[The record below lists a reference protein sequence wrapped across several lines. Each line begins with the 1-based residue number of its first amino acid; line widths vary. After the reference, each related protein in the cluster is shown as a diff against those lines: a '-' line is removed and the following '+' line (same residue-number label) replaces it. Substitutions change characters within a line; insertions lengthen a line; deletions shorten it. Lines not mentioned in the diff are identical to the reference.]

1 MELSNIFEKLR
12 NQYIPWQYGDQFA
25 WKFSKLDKHIKERYC
40 PFYNIQ
46 CGIENGKFVT
56 RERYEELW
64 RADYA
69 KLEEASGAKFSE
81 EEKNEA
87 LLFDLLAFHTLLFKV
102 FKILDLKDAQGCST
116 EQYLKEYQPYFQQ
129 SFLNEKKKLE
139 QFKKGM
145 DQSMAD
151 VVFIQEP
158 DELLMQDL

>member
-1 MELSNIFEKLR
+1 M
-12 NQYIPWQYGDQFA
+12 
-25 WKFSKLDKHIKERYC
+25 
-40 PFYNIQ
+40 
-46 CGIENGKFVT
+46 
-56 RERYEELW
+56 W

-69 KLEEASGAKFSE
+69 KLEEASGSKFSE

-87 LLFDLLAFHTLLFKV
+87 LVFDLLAFHALLFKV
-102 FKILDLKDAQGCST
+102 FKILDLNDAQGCST

-151 VVFIQEP
+151 VVFVQEP